1 MRRYIDEYYEIP
13 GKQWLT
19 PNPDKI
25 KQIVLE
31 KHNSGI
37 SVEDIVRHLQKIM
50 YIFTDEEETAWE
62 TEVVENI
69 ISGKPVINRFSKI
82 EFK

>member
-1 MRRYIDEYYEIP
+1 
-13 GKQWLT
+13 
-19 PNPDKI
+19 
-25 KQIVLE
+25 
-31 KHNSGI
+31 
-37 SVEDIVRHLQKIM
+37 M

-69 ISGKPVINRFSKI
+69 INGKPVINRFSKI